1 METINKI
8 MTGIKEV
15 INNRGYITHM
25 LTNEQGRIFG
35 VESRTINKWDAEGKV
50 FFWSEVY
57 VEPHYIAVII
67 RRGTLLCN
75 VSDSILSEYHEQ
87 AKINAGITEL

>member
-25 LTNEQGRIFG
+25 LTNERG
-35 VESRTINKWDAEGKV
+35 VSSV
-50 FFWSEVY
+50 
-57 VEPHYIAVII
+57 
-67 RRGTLLCN
+67 
-75 VSDSILSEYHEQ
+75 
-87 AKINAGITEL
+87 